1 MPDDF
6 ARTLF
11 MASRPYL
18 ILNVLPAGLTRPGAQ
33 TIRTHLIEL
42 IGPAPRVAEGGVV
55 ETDDAQ
61 WVGPHV
67 GKTTRQEDMLHALG
81 VGVLVAVGT
90 MVGVLV
96 GVGLALGSVVQS
108 PQQSES
114 TSAEELSH
122 LHCAT
127 RWRNPSRQNG
137 PVYHHQ
143 LGIAAERTACLEESG
158 WSKKRHA
165 QGAPGR
171 LASSRSGRLN
181 RRLRCTV
188 RCPLQ

>member
-96 GVGLALGSVVQS
+96 GVATGVGVRGAVATTVGVDVGRGVEPPALCDQMAKSFATKRTRIPS
-108 PQQSES
+108 
-114 TSAEELSH
+114 SA
-122 LHCAT
+122 
-127 RWRNPSRQNG
+127 RN
-137 PVYHHQ
+137 
-143 LGIAAERTACLEESG
+143 
-158 WSKKRHA
+158 
-165 QGAPGR
+165 
-171 LASSRSGRLN
+171 RS
-181 RRLRCTV
+181 
-188 RCPLQ
+188 